1 MIITITGKPCSGKG
15 EAVAYILKN
24 YDFTKFSGGELFR
37 KIATE
42 RGIYILELNRKK
54 DISIDKLCDEEIE
67 RIGKRDL
74 NKNIIFDSRTAWHF
88 IPKSFKVFLDI
99 DEEEQISRLIN
110 SGRTDEIVKL
120 SREEARASLN
130 ERWNLENERYMM
142 IYGINNCN
150 PNSYD
155 LVLNTTNLTI
165 EETGEKIMSA
175 YREYVEKQ
183 K

>member
-1 MIITITGKPCSGKG
+1 M
-15 EAVAYILKN
+15 
-24 YDFTKFSGGELFR
+24 
-37 KIATE
+37 
-42 RGIYILELNRKK
+42 
-54 DISIDKLCDEEIE
+54 
-67 RIGKRDL
+67 
-74 NKNIIFDSRTAWHF
+74 
-88 IPKSFKVFLDI
+88 DI

-150 PNSYD
+150 PKSYD